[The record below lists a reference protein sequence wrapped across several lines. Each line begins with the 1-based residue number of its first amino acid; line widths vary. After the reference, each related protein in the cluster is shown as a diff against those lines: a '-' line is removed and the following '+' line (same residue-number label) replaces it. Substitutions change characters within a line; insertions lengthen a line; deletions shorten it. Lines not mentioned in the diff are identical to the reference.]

1 MSYWAPVDES
11 DIEPE
16 EPVDPKLRTD
26 KDRERA
32 KAQGNGRVQV
42 RTVLVSHGPL
52 YNVKERLTW
61 ATFFPVRFCSFT
73 CSLGSMID
81 EGRNER
87 AEEER
92 LCV

>member
-1 MSYWAPVDES
+1 MDES

-52 YNVKERLTW
+52 YNVEQ
-61 ATFFPVRFCSFT
+61 
-73 CSLGSMID
+73 
-81 EGRNER
+81 
-87 AEEER
+87 
-92 LCV
+92 